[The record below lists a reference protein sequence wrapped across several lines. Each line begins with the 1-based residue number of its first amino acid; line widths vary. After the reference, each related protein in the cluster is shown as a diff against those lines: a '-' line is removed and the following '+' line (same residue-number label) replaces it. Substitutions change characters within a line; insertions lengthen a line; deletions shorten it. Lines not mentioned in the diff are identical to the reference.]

1 MYEVPFQRSWRRS
14 MRRPLAVKVSAMAIQ
29 FYGNT
34 DKFFR
39 GIATAKVRS
48 GSTKGGGD
56 GVELGAWYAVLNPDK
71 LAVEG
76 FKNSTGGG

>member
-1 MYEVPFQRSWRRS
+1 LVVLQFGGDGEEFGAFALVIG
-14 MRRPLAVKVSAMAIQ
+14 VKLDVALHVIAGTPIR
-29 FYGNT
+29 
-34 DKFFR
+34 FFKMWHHLIR
-39 GIATAKVRS
+39 KGA
-48 GSTKGGGD
+48 KGGGD